1 MDDKELLSELYRE
14 MYNGMINKDRT
25 VLERVLASDFIL
37 IHMTG
42 MQQNREAYITGIEDG
57 SLNYYSEETVNIE
70 ISIVGQFARLI
81 GQSIVSAAV
90 FGGGKHTWRLEQD
103 INLAKKNGQ
112 WRITK
117 SVAGTF

>member
-1 MDDKELLSELYRE
+1 MEDKELLTELYRD
-14 MYNGMINKDRT
+14 MYNGMISKDRT
-25 VLERVLASDFIL
+25 VLERVLAPDFTL

-42 MQQNREAYITGIEDG
+42 MQQNREEYITGIENG
-57 SLNYYSEETVNIE
+57 TLNYYSEETVNIE
-70 ISIVGQFARLI
+70 ISIVGQFARVI

>member
-1 MDDKELLSELYRE
+1 MEDKELLTELYRD
-14 MYNGMINKDRT
+14 MYNGMISKDRT
-25 VLERVLASDFIL
+25 VLERVLAPDFTL

-42 MQQNREAYITGIEDG
+42 MQQNREEYITGIENG
-57 SLNYYSEETVNIE
+57 TLNYYSEETVNIE
-70 ISIVGQFARLI
+70 ISRVGQFARVI